1 MLSRIRY
8 QILHNLKRAYHR
20 QINPAKSLNRSSI
33 DIRRKAS
40 APSQEAVSTFQ
51 RLSFTYKLFKGDELF
66 RKACI
71 KCHDFYMKHELL
83 LLEDLMSHPKIN
95 KDILSF
101 LYLGF
106 KDSKSM
112 KAMIYQNLF
121 DLLVRRKFS
130 VFLDVMEQMNAVRL
144 VSDATMNKLK
154 NMNSAAIAEDEKLK
168 LTAEAFLNE
177 VISSGEPLI
186 GASFAIQLLEGKVF
200 LDSKVAEHLVL
211 AFASST
217 TEPSF
222 TAYTIHKLIKLYGHK
237 NVSPSA
243 KLDAINGMLKE
254 PFVPFHANHLY
265 DIARP
270 LFPHNQHHASVLVNL
285 IDSNTH
291 KGHLFR
297 ATDLWKD
304 LLEKFPETAMSEI
317 KLIERLAL
325 KLADEDIERAADFL
339 DTVPAEVRHSPDLLA
354 TSISVIGR
362 SQNRYDEFTD
372 LSRHLTAPLSR
383 RALSSLFTSF
393 LCQNNESASDKMLKA
408 IFKTSSGLSP
418 HDFEALIEKLL
429 RHGKLE
435 KSTEMCYNT
444 DISVSKF
451 GYIRVLEYVLS
462 HGKTNHEFLDQF
474 CRQFRKLK
482 KTDPALHSFTTA
494 IVRHFSRNLKNS
506 LSRTLFISK
515 AYKDAFYKLAG
526 FNFRKLDLP
535 DKFNEL
541 ILIDNQNR
549 IACLNIIYRQAVNE
563 QDQVNI
569 KWCLDELRSLG
580 VSLGDIIA
588 HYLKI

>member
-1 MLSRIRY
+1 M
-8 QILHNLKRAYHR
+8 
-20 QINPAKSLNRSSI
+20 
-33 DIRRKAS
+33 
-40 APSQEAVSTFQ
+40 
-51 RLSFTYKLFKGDELF
+51 
-66 RKACI
+66 
-71 KCHDFYMKHELL
+71 KCHNFYMKHELL
-83 LLEDLMSHPKIN
+83 LLEDLMPHPNIN
-95 KDILSF
+95 KDIISF

-106 KDSKSM
+106 RDSKSM

-130 VFLDVMEQMNAVRL
+130 IFLDIMEQMNAVRL
-144 VSDATMNKLK
+144 VNDTTMNRLK
-154 NMNSAAIAEDEKLK
+154 NIDSTAVVEDERLK
-168 LTAEAFLNE
+168 LTAEAFLIE
-177 VISSGEPLI
+177 VLSSSEPLI

-200 LDSKVAEHLVL
+200 LDPKVAEHLIL
-211 AFASST
+211 ALSSST

-222 TAYTIHKLIKLYGHK
+222 TAYTIHKFIKLYGHK
-237 NVSPSA
+237 NISPSA
-243 KLDAINGMLKE
+243 KLDAIDGMLKE

-265 DIARP
+265 DITKP
-270 LFPHNQHHASVLVNL
+270 LLPHNKHHASVLVNL
-285 IDSNTH
+285 INSNTI
-291 KGHLFR
+291 KGHLCG

-304 LLEKFPETAMSEI
+304 LLELFPETAMSEI
-317 KLIERLAL
+317 KLIEKVAL

-339 DTVPAEVRHSPDLLA
+339 DTVPAEVRRSPDLLA
-354 TSISVIGR
+354 TSISIIGK

-383 RALSSLFTSF
+383 RALSSLFSSF

-408 IFKTSSGLSP
+408 IFKTASGLSP

-429 RHGKLE
+429 RNGKLQ
-435 KSTEMCYNT
+435 KSTEMCHST

-451 GYIRVLEYVLS
+451 GYIRVLEHILS
-462 HGKTNHEFLDQF
+462 NGKKNHEFLDQF

-494 IVRHFSRNLKNS
+494 IVRHFSKNLRNS

-515 AYKDAFYKLAG
+515 AYKDAFYKLAD

-569 KWCLDELRSLG
+569 KWCLEELKSLG